1 MNTHN
6 PGKPETPR
14 HLRARI
20 RRRDHDTGQLCGAP
34 GHEVDHIIPTS
45 QGGTHTPSNLRVL
58 CRSCHAYKTTW
69 ETQAGKTRKSRH
81 LRLPTEPHPGLT

>member
-20 RRRDHDTGQLCGAP
+20 RRRDHDTGQLCGA
-34 GHEVDHIIPTS
+34 

-58 CRSCHAYKTTW
+58 CRSCHAYKTTR